1 MRTLISRLH
10 HPVTVLGPGRRA
22 GIWFQGCGIRCLGC
36 VSVDTWRPDQGSAVD
51 TEAILDWLA
60 GRPEDEVDGVTISGG
75 EPTDQP
81 EALAALLDGIGDW
94 RRSRSPGLT
103 EPDVLVYTGRDPEWL
118 ETTEAGV
125 LAGAD
130 AVVAGPYVEAEAGRA
145 ALRGSDNQRLVP
157 LTPLGRDRYR
167 DADRQPRTALQV
179 AVTGREIWMIGIPL
193 PGDLAAVRQSMAE
206 RGVDLRGPSWR
217 T

>member
-22 GIWFQGCGIRCLGC
+22 GIWYQGCGIRCPGC
-36 VSVDTWRPDQGSAVD
+36 VSVDTWRPDQGSALD
-51 TEAILDWLA
+51 TEAILNWL
-60 GRPEDEVDGVTISGG
+60 GGLPPDQVDGVTISGG

-81 EALAALLDGIGDW
+81 EALAALLGGIGRW
-94 RRSRSPGLT
+94 RRERPPGLT
-103 EPDVLVYTGRDPEWL
+103 EPDVLVYTGRDPGWL
-118 ETTEAGV
+118 DSPEAGV

-130 AVVAGPYVEAEAGRA
+130 AVVAGPYVEARAGRA

-157 LTPLGRDRYR
+157 LTPLGAERYR
-167 DADRQPRTALQV
+167 GADRRPRTEVQV

-193 PGDLAAVRQSMAE
+193 PGDLAAVRRSMAE
-206 RGVDLRGPSWR
+206 RGVELRGTSWR